1 MLNVRK
7 EIIKLLFSFLLTFMD
22 FSCSFTIIVIFV
34 GVLLHPQHHLSLL
47 SHFLLE
53 MHFQIVQSS
62 YIEVGIGFFFYRIS

>member
-1 MLNVRK
+1 
-7 EIIKLLFSFLLTFMD
+7 MD

-34 GVLLHPQHHLSLL
+34 GVLLHPQRHLSLL

-62 YIEVGIGFFFYRIS
+62 YIEVGIGFFSIGFPDNYALDNHIYVYIYIL